1 MAKNIE
7 IKKTV
12 YTKDNFNKV
21 VDREFKSFKQ
31 PAEVPVEKTVDQF
44 FKDYEDL
51 YLDIPIEGDEKSH
64 RYLYNRSGELLDIQD
79 AETNIQP
86 LLDEIAEL
94 RQLLLE
100 SQQEIIDQ
108 RIEMAQMKADE
119 ASGTI

>member
-79 AETNIQP
+79 AESNIQP

>member
-64 RYLYNRSGELLDIQD
+64 RYLYDRSGELLDIQD
-79 AETNIQP
+79 AESNIQP

>member
-64 RYLYNRSGELLDIQD
+64 RYL
-79 AETNIQP
+79 
-86 LLDEIAEL
+86 
-94 RQLLLE
+94 
-100 SQQEIIDQ
+100 
-108 RIEMAQMKADE
+108 
-119 ASGTI
+119 

>member
-51 YLDIPIEGDEKSH
+51 YLDIPLEGDEKSH

>member
-64 RYLYNRSGELLDIQD
+64 RYLYDRSGELLDIQD